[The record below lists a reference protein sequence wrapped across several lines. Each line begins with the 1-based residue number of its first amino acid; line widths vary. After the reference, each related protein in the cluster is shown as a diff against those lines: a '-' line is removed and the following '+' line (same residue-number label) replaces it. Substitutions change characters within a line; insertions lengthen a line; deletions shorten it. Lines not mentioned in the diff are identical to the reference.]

1 VIDETHFG
9 IVTVITLL
17 LGGLTPPVGIIVFI
31 PAQITGTPVASVFRE
46 VMPFL
51 AVLLFGLM
59 LLAIFPSI
67 TLGLVRWLA

>member
-1 VIDETHFG
+1 
-9 IVTVITLL
+9 
-17 LGGLTPPVGIIVFI
+17 
-31 PAQITGTPVASVFRE
+31 
-46 VMPFL
+46 MPFL